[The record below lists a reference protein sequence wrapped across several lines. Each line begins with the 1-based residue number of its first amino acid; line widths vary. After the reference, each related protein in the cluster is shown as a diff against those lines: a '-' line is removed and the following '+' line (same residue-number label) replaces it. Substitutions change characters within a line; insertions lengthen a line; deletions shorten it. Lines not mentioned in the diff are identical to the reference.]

1 MSPYRWTL
9 TLLSAGSPSALAAA
23 IGAFRRYL
31 ERTPVDGAHASVLLH
46 QVDQVI
52 AHHRFALLFQG
63 AEDGV
68 AALDADRAFHGAPK
82 SERPTVLMFPGLGDH
97 YVNMGLELYQSEPVF
112 REQIDLAAEILAP
125 EIGLDLRSVIYPEGT
140 SRAAVS
146 QPKEA
151 GGASKPG
158 IDLRRMLGLS
168 KQKPTKADE
177 KLSETRLA
185 QPAFFVI
192 EIALARL
199 WQSLGLRVDAMIGYS
214 VGEYVAAC
222 LAGVLSFE
230 DSLTLVARRA
240 ALIDELPRGAMLAVA
255 LPQEAV
261 VPMLG
266 EHLSLSAINGPALTV
281 VAGPPE
287 AVDALEM
294 RLAAEGALA
303 RRVQTSHAF
312 HSKMMDP
319 IAGRMT
325 RLLESYKLAPP
336 RIPYVSNVTGALI
349 TAAEATD
356 PGYFAAHMCRPVR
369 FSDGLATLMQK
380 PQNIFLEAGP
390 GQSLSSLAI
399 AYPKSGATMDRVV
412 LQSMR
417 HAHDAQ
423 SDTAI
428 LLRALG
434 RLWTAGASFDLE
446 RLPASPL
453 PLEYEAAFH
462 APIAS
467 DLLFFDGIAEP
478 RTDTEKELAAIWEK
492 LLFAEHVRRNDH
504 FFELGGNSLM
514 AARLI
519 TRIVKKFRVNLPLPV
534 VYKAPTLHEMALA
547 IEALAR
553 GKGSD
558 IDPR

>member
-9 TLLSAGSPSALAAA
+9 TLLSAGSSSALEAA

-31 ERTPVDGAHASVLLH
+31 ERTPVDGAHASVHLH
-46 QVDQVI
+46 QAAPGF
-52 AHHRFALLFQG
+52 AHHRFALLFQDS
-63 AEDGV
+63 EDGV

-97 YVNMGLELYQSEPVF
+97 YVNMGLELYQSEPAF

-125 EIGLDLRSVIYPEGT
+125 EIGLDLRSVIYPDGV

-146 QPKEA
+146 QPREA
-151 GGASKPG
+151 GEAPKPG
-158 IDLRRMLGLS
+158 IDLKRMLGRT

-177 KLSETRLA
+177 RLSETRLA

-192 EIALARL
+192 EYALARL
-199 WQSLGLRVDAMIGYS
+199 WQSLGLRVEAMIGYS

-266 EHLSLSAINGPALTV
+266 EHLSLSAINGPELTV

-287 AVDALEM
+287 AVDALQK
-294 RLAAEGALA
+294 RLLAEGALV

-336 RIPYVSNVTGALI
+336 RLPYVSNVTGAMI

-369 FSDGLATLMQK
+369 FSDGLATLMQN

-399 AYPKSGATMDRVV
+399 AYPKGGAMVDRVV

-417 HAHDAQ
+417 HAYDAQ

-434 RLWTAGASFDLE
+434 RLWTAGASLDIE

-453 PLEYEAAFH
+453 PLEYETT
-462 APIAS
+462 AS
-467 DLLFFDGIAEP
+467 DLLFDGLAEP
-478 RTDTEKELAAIWEK
+478 RTDTEKELAATWEK
-492 LLFAEHVRRNDH
+492 LLSAEHVGRNDH
-504 FFELGGNSLM
+504 FFELGGDSHL

-534 VYKAPTLHEMALA
+534 VYQAPTLHEMALA

-558 IDPR
+558 IDQR